1 MSAPKKFRHWIRAP
15 ASHCGRARSCQ
26 TGVCGPHEGEGSM
39 ITRRHLLSA
48 GAAGALAGALSGRR
62 QGLAQQRNLGRNRLV
77 LLGTRGGPRITDYKP
92 SPAANLIVWNNV
104 PYVIDTG
111 YGVTFKLVE
120 AKFPLPALRYTF
132 ITHHHS
138 DHNAEFGLL
147 VSKAWATGLQT
158 PVDSYGPAGMRALA
172 QGFWDAYKFDIDTRI
187 ADEGRPDLRKL
198 VNVHEYTEGPVM
210 AAGDAKVTALRNE
223 HPPITESFALKFEF
237 PGKTVVFSGDT
248 AYFPPLAAFA
258 KGADIL
264 VHEVMY
270 GPALAD
276 LVRRNPNAAT
286 LMAHLKASHTLT
298 EDVGRIATEA
308 GVKTL
313 VLSHLVPADAAGM
326 TAQTWADAVRPTFK
340 GEIVIAHD
348 LLEIPL

>member
-1 MSAPKKFRHWIRAP
+1 VIAHELKAAKLGLA
-15 ASHCGRARSCQ
+15 AA
-26 TGVCGPHEGEGSM
+26 TKEGVNM
-39 ITRRHLLSA
+39 ITRRHLLGASA
-48 GAAGALAGALSGRR
+48 AVALAGGAGKPQLAM
-62 QGLAQQRNLGRNRLV
+62 AQQRNLGPNRLV

-120 AKFPLPALRYTF
+120 TKFPLPALRYTF

-147 VSKAWATGLQT
+147 VYNAWATGLQT
-158 PVDSYGPAGMRALA
+158 PIDAYGPAGMTRLA
-172 QGFWDAYKFDIDTRI
+172 QGFWDAYKFDIETRM

-198 VNVHEYTEGPVM
+198 VNVHEYTQGPVM
-210 AAGDAKVTALRNE
+210 AAGDVTVTALRNV

-237 PGKTVVFSGDT
+237 PGKTIVVSGDT
-248 AYFPPLAAFA
+248 AYFPPLAEFA

-264 VHEVMY
+264 VHEVMF
-270 GPALAD
+270 GPALED

-298 EDVGRIATEA
+298 DDVGRIASQA
-308 GVKTL
+308 GVKKL
-313 VLSHLVPADAAGM
+313 VLSHLVPADAPGM
-326 TAQTWADAVRPTFK
+326 TEQKWADAVRPTFQ
-340 GEIVIAHD
+340 GELVVAHD
-348 LLEIPL
+348 LMEIPL

>member
-1 MSAPKKFRHWIRAP
+1 
-15 ASHCGRARSCQ
+15 
-26 TGVCGPHEGEGSM
+26 M
-39 ITRRHLLSA
+39 ITRRHLLGASA
-48 GAAGALAGALSGRR
+48 AVALAGGMGKPQPAT
-62 QGLAQQRNLGRNRLV
+62 AQQRNLGPNRLV

-120 AKFPLPALRYTF
+120 TKFPLPALRYTF

-138 DHNAEFGLL
+138 DHNAELGLL
-147 VSKAWATGLQT
+147 VYNAWATGLQT
-158 PVDSYGPAGMRALA
+158 PVDAYGPAGMTQLVR
-172 QGFWDAYKFDIDTRI
+172 GFWDAYKFDIETRI

-198 VNVHEYTEGPVM
+198 VNVHEYTQGPVM
-210 AAGDAKVTALRNE
+210 AAGDVTVTALRNV

-237 PGKTVVFSGDT
+237 PGKTIVFSGDT
-248 AYFPPLAAFA
+248 AFFPPLAEFA

-264 VHEVMY
+264 VHEVMF
-270 GPALAD
+270 GPALED

-298 EDVGRIATEA
+298 DDVGRIASQA
-308 GVKTL
+308 GVKKL
-313 VLSHLVPADAAGM
+313 VLSHLVPADTAGM
-326 TAQTWADAVRPTFK
+326 TEQKWVDAVRPTFQ
-340 GEIVIAHD
+340 GEVVVAHD
-348 LLEIPL
+348 LMEILL